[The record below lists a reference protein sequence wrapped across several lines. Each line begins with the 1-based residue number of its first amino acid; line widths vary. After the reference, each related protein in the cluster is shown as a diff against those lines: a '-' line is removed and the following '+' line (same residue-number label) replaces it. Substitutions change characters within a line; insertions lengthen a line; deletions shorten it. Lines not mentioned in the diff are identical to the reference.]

1 MIEISLTSFVDF
13 VLKSGTP
20 KMTVVK
26 NTKKQ
31 IKTGYQPF
39 TDYYKQIRE
48 GIIKFH
54 KEDKQ
59 IGFLDSLA
67 NNITDKSKSV
77 NFPIIVA
84 NYKKFAKKNK
94 TAKWFNPA
102 KNYWIIEDL
111 SVSLN
116 PELGLEING
125 KKHIIKLYFKAD
137 KPKKSEIPSVLQ
149 LMYSQLDEKQN
160 IIPAFYDIR
169 NNKLHSYKKDYEDY
183 MPLIEGEGLSFQ
195 RIFNSI

>member
-26 NTKKQ
+26 KTKKQ
-31 IKTGYQPF
+31 IKAGYQPF

-59 IGFLDSLA
+59 IEFLDSLT

-84 NYKKFAKKNK
+84 NYKKFANK
-94 TAKWFNPA
+94 HKAAKWFSPD
-102 KNYWIIEDL
+102 KSYWIIDEL

-116 PELGLEING
+116 PELGLEIKG
-125 KKHIIKLYFKAD
+125 QKHILNFNLKCNTHNSL
-137 KPKKSEIPSVLQ
+137 SNNVLPPRKFVRAPRQ
-149 LMYSQLDEKQN
+149 PNCPDP
-160 IIPAFYDIR
+160 PAETAPIW
-169 NNKLHSYKKDYEDY
+169 
-183 MPLIEGEGLSFQ
+183 LSAQTIFLSIFTQFQ
-195 RIFNSI
+195 SF